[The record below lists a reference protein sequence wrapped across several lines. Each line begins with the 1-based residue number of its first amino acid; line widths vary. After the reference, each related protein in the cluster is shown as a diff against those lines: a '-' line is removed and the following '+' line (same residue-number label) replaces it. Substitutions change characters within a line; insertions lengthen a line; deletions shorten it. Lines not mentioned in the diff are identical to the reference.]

1 MIREKKQ
8 PPFQYKFKPKLLVCT
23 PVPRPPL
30 CIYTPFTKSGMVPL
44 CCTELWPGCP
54 LLWQSRSG
62 RGTGR
67 VNPCHP
73 LGSFTAECEG
83 VLGVRGGAGQWV
95 LAGATRVPSR
105 VVDVKPQNLPAL
117 PGRTGP
123 SQSLRTSLVLP
134 FLCKE
139 GGGCCLWR
147 FSMVLLNQADRF
159 WLLLSLCWFSFL
171 FFSFFSH

>member
-1 MIREKKQ
+1 MYSN
-8 PPFQYKFKPKLLVCT
+8 PP
-23 PVPRPPL
+23 PRPHAS
-30 CIYTPFTKSGMVPL
+30 I
-44 CCTELWPGCP
+44 
-54 LLWQSRSG
+54 
-62 RGTGR
+62 
-67 VNPCHP
+67 HP
-73 LGSFTAECEG
+73 LQKVGCCLCAALSCGLAVPCCDKAGVAEGQGELTPATPSGSFTAGCEG

-134 FLCKE
+134 FLCRGGE
-139 GGGCCLWR
+139 GWCVWR

-159 WLLLSLCWFSFL
+159 WLLLSLCWFSFV
-171 FFSFFSH
+171 FSFFSH